1 MKNTTF
7 ILCLNLFIV
16 LFSSTIAGYIFA
28 YTKYSFYKIYNLI
41 LIGILSIQLVEI
53 PNNIIFNSLY
63 KKLYINI
70 FVLLLTFF
78 LLVLK
83 IKEKKMLALTA
94 VLEECIYR
102 IVAVPVFMYASNSKI
117 LLIIVVSLV
126 FMINHIYIILKSAN
140 IFVSLMIL
148 FMLNLILILMAL
160 YIDIWICPLIHLLYD
175 LAVMRQQQQKE
186 GET

>member
-1 MKNTTF
+1 M
-7 ILCLNLFIV
+7 V
-16 LFSSTIAGYIFA
+16 L
-28 YTKYSFYKIYNLI
+28 
-41 LIGILSIQLVEI
+41 V
-53 PNNIIFNSLY
+53 
-63 KKLYINI
+63 YINI

-140 IFVSLMIL
+140 IFVSFMIL
-148 FMLNLILILMAL
+148 FINLILILMAL

>member
-83 IKEKKMLALTA
+83 IKEKR
-94 VLEECIYR
+94 C
-102 IVAVPVFMYASNSKI
+102 
-117 LLIIVVSLV
+117 
-126 FMINHIYIILKSAN
+126 
-140 IFVSLMIL
+140 
-148 FMLNLILILMAL
+148 
-160 YIDIWICPLIHLLYD
+160 
-175 LAVMRQQQQKE
+175 
-186 GET
+186 

>member
-126 FMINHIYIILKSAN
+126 FMINHIYNIEISKHFCVFHDSIYAQSYFNLNGILYRYLDLSVN
-140 IFVSLMIL
+140 P
-148 FMLNLILILMAL
+148 
-160 YIDIWICPLIHLLYD
+160 PLI
-175 LAVMRQQQQKE
+175 
-186 GET
+186 